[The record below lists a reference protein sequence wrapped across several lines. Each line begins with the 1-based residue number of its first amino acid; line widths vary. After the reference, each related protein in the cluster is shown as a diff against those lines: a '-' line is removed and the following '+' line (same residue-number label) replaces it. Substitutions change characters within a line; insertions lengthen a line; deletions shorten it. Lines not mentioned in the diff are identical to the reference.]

1 MFVLKLTNLWPT
13 VSSFYPP
20 RPPNLQQGSHIY
32 QPTAWPVPHACAE
45 PYHPGSGN
53 QPFRPYWDSLAWHGR
68 RTLCKG
74 KAVFRGLLLPRRL
87 LSTPLSTSST
97 QHMMELLAVRMH
109 EVLARPSAWC
119 MCAPCFKIV
128 FLNATR
134 KGKKSKQG
142 FWGHTW
148 ESNWTLPAQKT
159 AHTNQ
164 RCSNQCR
171 LREIGLRSNFG
182 LCACAKK
189 QKAAFFTENF
199 FSKIMLQSSFLAIPI
214 LTGQKPV

>member
-1 MFVLKLTNLWPT
+1 MFVLKLTNLGPT

-20 RPPNLQQGSHIY
+20 RPPNLQQGSHTY
-32 QPTAWPVPHACAE
+32 QPTTWPVPHVCAE
-45 PYHPGSGN
+45 PYHPGSGK

-97 QHMMELLAVRMH
+97 QHMMELLAVRKH
-109 EVLARPSAWC
+109 EALARPSAWC

-142 FWGHTW
+142 F
-148 ESNWTLPAQKT
+148 
-159 AHTNQ
+159 
-164 RCSNQCR
+164 
-171 LREIGLRSNFG
+171 
-182 LCACAKK
+182 
-189 QKAAFFTENF
+189 
-199 FSKIMLQSSFLAIPI
+199 
-214 LTGQKPV
+214 

>member
-1 MFVLKLTNLWPT
+1 MT
-13 VSSFYPP
+13 
-20 RPPNLQQGSHIY
+20 
-32 QPTAWPVPHACAE
+32 WPVPHACAE
-45 PYHPGSGN
+45 PYHPGSRS
-53 QPFRPYWDSLAWHGR
+53 QPFRPYWDSLTWHSR
-68 RTLCKG
+68 RTFCKG
-74 KAVFRGLLLPRRL
+74 KAVFRGPLLPRRL
-87 LSTPLSTSST
+87 PSTPLSTSFI
-97 QHMMELLAVRMH
+97 QHMMELLAVRIH

-119 MCAPCFKIV
+119 MFAPCFKIV

-199 FSKIMLQSSFLAIPI
+199 FLKIMLKSSFLAIPMLI
-214 LTGQKPV
+214 GQKPV

>member
-1 MFVLKLTNLWPT
+1 MTW
-13 VSSFYPP
+13 S
-20 RPPNLQQGSHIY
+20 
-32 QPTAWPVPHACAE
+32 VPHACAE
-45 PYHPGSGN
+45 PYHPGSKI
-53 QPFRPYWDSLAWHGR
+53 QPFRPYWDSLTWHSR
-68 RTLCKG
+68 QTPCKG
-74 KAVFRGLLLPRRL
+74 KAVFRGPLLPRRL
-87 LSTPLSTSST
+87 PSTPLSTSFI
-97 QHMMELLAVRMH
+97 QHIMELLAVRIH
-109 EVLARPSAWC
+109 EVLARPSACC
-119 MCAPCFKIV
+119 MFAPCSKIV

-199 FSKIMLQSSFLAIPI
+199 FLKIMLKSSFLAIPMLI
-214 LTGQKPV
+214 GQKPV